1 LGPFS
6 FVCRVVI
13 PIISYNGDKSCHH
26 SRRILSR
33 TARLLELMITLQT
46 RSRFTVQEM
55 ADEFAVSRRTML
67 RDLHALSEMGVP
79 LAATPGPHGGYAL
92 ITRQRLLPLS
102 LVVDEAIAVLLS
114 YESFVQ
120 YAQSPFAAQDLSAML
135 KLRAVLPPDV
145 VREMDH
151 IQRHIAVAQPTR
163 SYEAPL
169 LADLLQ
175 AAIAGVHLYVD
186 YESRTRV
193 SRRLLYPLGLLAEH
207 GFWYCPC
214 YDGERHMVL
223 SLRAD
228 RIRAIERIEGLPTPD
243 APALREWVATRYTG
257 TAGLLTLRARVT
269 RSGAKSFEVTSLFG
283 EVPVKR
289 DGYGVIEA
297 QIPEAEIDWYASQ
310 LLSVGTDLVVEEP
323 AGLIDAMRRQAEG
336 ITALYAY
343 SR

>member
-1 LGPFS
+1 L
-6 FVCRVVI
+6 FVGVVT
-13 PIISYNGDKSCHH
+13 PIISYNGDKFCHQ
-26 SRRILSR
+26 SGFILSR

-46 RSRFTVQEM
+46 RTRFTVQEI

-67 RDLHALSEMGVP
+67 RDLQALSEMGVP

-135 KLRAVLPPDV
+135 KLRAALPPDV

-151 IQRHIAVAQPTR
+151 IQRHIAVAQPSR
-163 SYEAPL
+163 SYQAPL

-175 AAIAGVHLYVD
+175 ATIDGVHLQVH
-186 YESRTRV
+186 YESRRRV

-214 YDGERHMVL
+214 YDGEGQMVL

-228 RIRAIERIEGLPTPD
+228 RVRAIEPIEGLPTPD
-243 APALREWVATRYTG
+243 APSLRERVATRYTG

-269 RSGAKSFEVTSLFG
+269 SSGAKSFEVTSLFG
-283 EVPVKR
+283 EVTVEG

-297 QIPEAEIDWYASQ
+297 QIPEAELDWFAAQ

-323 AGLIDAMRRQAEG
+323 AGLIDAMRRKAEG
-336 ITALYAY
+336 VAALYAAY
-343 SR
+343 R